1 MDVMRNQRK
10 FWILCKH
17 LGVELLKNKSM
28 GWGISTR
35 LLMMVDGKLILGTLV
50 LRFMLQT
57 YFGDYV
63 FGKNYFW
70 DFDLNEWNL
79 NV

>member
-1 MDVMRNQRK
+1 
-10 FWILCKH
+10 
-17 LGVELLKNKSM
+17 M

-63 FGKNYFW
+63 FGKKYFW